1 MRDKNSLISTVLL
14 AFAAFCSLLLFGGL
28 FSARLEQVVESY
40 WDSAFVLGLG
50 ALIPLLCILS
60 IVFAIRG
67 FYQYESSPCAMKL
80 VALLCIFFLALFY
93 FMSSIN
99 AVIDLSKIKLGIL

>member
-1 MRDKNSLISTVLL
+1 M

-28 FSARLEQVVESY
+28 FSTRLEQVVESY

-50 ALIPLLCILS
+50 ALIPLLCILG

-67 FYQYESSPCAMKL
+67 FYRYESTSRTMKL
-80 VALLCIFFLALFY
+80 VALLSILFLVVYF

-99 AVIDLSKIKLGIL
+99 AVIELYKIKLGI